1 MNGKIE
7 TSVRTGSLYR
17 YASILVVIFAVTI
30 STGCTTYHIRRDV
43 SQNPLP
49 KMAQFAQANGYK
61 VVEWN
66 GTDHLS
72 VKKNVN
78 WFMLLALRRD
88 RFAGDF
94 DYRDG
99 VLDAD
104 LRVEMRNIFWYVLC
118 IPPATMDIN
127 NMFSGVTPSPRR
139 CANKLFRGGWTAT
152 RVALDR

>member
-1 MNGKIE
+1 MNEKIE
-7 TSVRTGSLYR
+7 TSVQTRSLYR
-17 YASILVVIFAVTI
+17 YASILVVMFAVTI
-30 STGCTTYHIRRDV
+30 STGCTTTDIRQKV

-49 KMAQFAQANGYK
+49 KMAQFAQANDYK
-61 VVEWN
+61 IVEWN

-78 WFMLLALRRD
+78 WFMLPLLRRD

-99 VLDAD
+99 VLDAS

-118 IPPATMDIN
+118 IPPATMDLN
-127 NMFSGVTPSPRR
+127 AFSAVTPSPRR
-139 CANKLFRGGWTAT
+139 CANKLFRGAGLQPEWP
-152 RVALDR
+152 